1 MIKLGVQMFSIRKEF
16 DQDSQQTLRDLK
28 AIGFASLELAMV
40 FGGKTTKGA
49 AAIAEK
55 EIQFGFK
62 SPKSILTPESAL
74 ETVNFCRSIGLEVVS
89 AHLFLVDAYQ
99 GFFSDI
105 TPEIIAFAA
114 KTGIS
119 NFVVSYM
126 LDSKAGCDKFA
137 GDISFAVAALA
148 EHNITICYHNHDMEM
163 KKIEGGQ
170 TVLEYLLSICDDR
183 LKIQLDIGW
192 CYAGG
197 IDVLEFMAAKNEK
210 IVSLHLKDFKSE
222 PASGQKWKSFC
233 AIGAGIVPTEQA
245 LLASAVLKLI
255 DNGIIIDQ
263 DDAVS
268 MMTDLKIGLDHV
280 NAFLTN
286 A

>member
-28 AIGFASLELAMV
+28 AIGFTSLELAMV
-40 FGGKTTKGA
+40 FGGKTAKGA

-55 EIQFGFK
+55 EIQYGFK
-62 SPKSILTPESAL
+62 TPKSILTPESAL
-74 ETVNFCRSIGLEVVS
+74 ETVDFCRSIGIEVVS

-105 TPEIIAFAA
+105 TPEIIDFAA
-114 KTGIS
+114 KTGIR
-119 NFVVSYM
+119 NYVVSYM

-137 GDISFAVAALA
+137 GDISFAIAALA
-148 EHNITICYHNHDMEM
+148 EHNITVCYHNHDMEM
-163 KKIEGGQ
+163 KKIDSEQ
-170 TVLEYLLSICDDR
+170 TVLEYLLSICDER

-197 IDVLEFMAAKNEK
+197 VDVLSFMATYSEK
-210 IVSLHLKDFKSE
+210 IVSLHLKDFKTA
-222 PASGQKWKSFC
+222 PAAGEKWNSFC
-233 AIGAGIVPTEQA
+233 AIGDGIVPTEQA
-245 LLASAVLKLI
+245 LLASSVLKLI

-268 MMTDLKIGLDHV
+268 MMTDLKTGLENV
-280 NAFLTN
+280 KTFMTN

>member
-16 DQDSQQTLRDLK
+16 DQDPQQTLRDLK
-28 AIGFASLELAMV
+28 AIGFTSLELAMV
-40 FGGKTTKGA
+40 LGGHTAKGA
-49 AAIAEK
+49 AAIAAK

-62 SPKSILTPESAL
+62 TPKSILTPESAL
-74 ETVNFCRSIGLEVVS
+74 ETVDFCHRIGLDAVS
-89 AHLFLVDAYQ
+89 AHLFLADAYQ
-99 GFFSDI
+99 GYLTDI

-114 KTGIS
+114 KTGIRS
-119 NFVVSYM
+119 FVVSYM

-137 GDISFAVAALA
+137 GDISSAIAALS

-163 KKIEGGQ
+163 KKIDGEQ
-170 TVLEYLLSICDDR
+170 TVLEYLLSICDER

-197 IDVLEFMAAKNEK
+197 VDVLGFMAAYSEK
-210 IVSLHLKDFKSE
+210 IVSLHLKDFKTAPPE
-222 PASGQKWKSFC
+222 GQKWDSFC
-233 AIGAGIVPTEQA
+233 AIGEGIVPTEQA

-263 DDAVS
+263 DDAES
-268 MMTDLKIGLDHV
+268 MMADLKIGYQNV
-280 NAFLTN
+280 SEFLTN